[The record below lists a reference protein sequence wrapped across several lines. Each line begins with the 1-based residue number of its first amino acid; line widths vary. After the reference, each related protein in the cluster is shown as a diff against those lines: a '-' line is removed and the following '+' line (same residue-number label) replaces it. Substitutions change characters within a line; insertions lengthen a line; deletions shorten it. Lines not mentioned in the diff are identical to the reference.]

1 MTRWSIFGSMVAGA
15 IVLLAMHLLYVLVL
29 LDAQRYELLRL
40 MLLAFP
46 ALAAFL
52 VAYLAPHRKFVSA
65 MFLSLF
71 GATLGVISMPIY
83 KFAGLYVDSIGG
95 LFDTFVIFFFYHAF
109 MSALGGLG
117 GIVVS
122 RMKVSRA

>member
-1 MTRWSIFGSMVAGA
+1 MTRWGILGSMVAGA

-29 LDAQRYELLRL
+29 LDAKKYELLRL

-71 GATLGVISMPIY
+71 GATLGVISMPVY

-95 LFDTFVIFFFYHAF
+95 PFDTFVIFLGYHAF
-109 MSALGGLG
+109 MCALGGLG
-117 GIVVS
+117 GILAS
-122 RMKVSRA
+122 RVRSS